1 VTDGVESAIKQA
13 KTAAGDKVVQVVG
26 GPSLIQRLLDAGLV
40 DELRIDVMPV
50 VLGDGLRL
58 LENLD
63 SERLRLEK
71 LEVCEVGAR
80 TSLGFRVV
88 TR

>member
-1 VTDGVESAIKQA
+1 
-13 KTAAGDKVVQVVG
+13 VG
-26 GPSLIQRLLDAGLV
+26 GPSLIQRLLDVGLI

-63 SERLRLEK
+63 PERLRLEK
-71 LEVCEVGAR
+71 VEVHEVGAR